1 MSDVAI
7 MLFTL
12 GMVLFTLDTGVPTGT
27 LVCKCCLPSV
37 CCSCMSPVAIAL
49 FTLGIVLF
57 TLDTVFLQEGL
68 CVSVVYLGY
77 GVPV

>member
-27 LVCKCCLPSV
+27 LVCKCCLPWV
-37 CCSCMSPVAIAL
+37 WCSCMGAVAIAL

-57 TLDTVFLQEGL
+57 T
-68 CVSVVYLGY
+68 
-77 GVPV
+77 